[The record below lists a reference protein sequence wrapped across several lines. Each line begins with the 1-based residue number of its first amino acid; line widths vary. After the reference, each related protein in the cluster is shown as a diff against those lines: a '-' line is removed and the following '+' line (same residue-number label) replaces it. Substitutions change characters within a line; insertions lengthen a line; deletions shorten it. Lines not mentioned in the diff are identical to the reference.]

1 MEMNPIIEH
10 SWSGIHLPQDVEVL
24 KDDGKRGVF
33 VVEPLEP
40 GYGTF
45 VGNALRRVLLSSLH
59 GAAVFMIRIPDVEHE
74 FSTVSDVIEDVTNII
89 LNLKKVRFRYQHDEP
104 IKLAIKVKSEPSQ
117 GSRYITAAD
126 IDTSLALDAQGAP
139 LIEVLNPEHHIATLN
154 AGASFNMELWVDS
167 SYGYADVED
176 LRARY
181 PERDPQRPVR
191 SGIDGTVEG
200 NPRVDVETVS
210 ALEYIVVDAIYRPI
224 HRVNL
229 RVMPARLGASSQHDR
244 LELEIDGDG
253 SVTPRE
259 ALALGAKIL
268 KEQMSIFVS
277 FREESDEL
285 QSEVVAEAEQQFNPN
300 LFRQVDELE
309 LSVRSSNCLKS
320 ANITYIG
327 ELVQKTGQEMLRT
340 KNFGRKS
347 LRELEEVLGSMNLHL
362 GMKIEG
368 WSPENAPKG

>member
-1 MEMNPIIEH
+1 LI
-10 SWSGIHLPQDVEVL
+10 
-24 KDDGKRGVF
+24 
-33 VVEPLEP
+33 
-40 GYGTF
+40 
-45 VGNALRRVLLSSLH
+45 
-59 GAAVFMIRIPDVEHE
+59 
-74 FSTVSDVIEDVTNII
+74 VI
-89 LNLKKVRFRYQHDEP
+89 
-104 IKLAIKVKSEPSQ
+104 
-117 GSRYITAAD
+117 
-126 IDTSLALDAQGAP
+126 
-139 LIEVLNPEHHIATLN
+139 
-154 AGASFNMELWVDS
+154 
-167 SYGYADVED
+167 
-176 LRARY
+176 
-181 PERDPQRPVR
+181 
-191 SGIDGTVEG
+191 
-200 NPRVDVETVS
+200 
-210 ALEYIVVDAIYRPI
+210 DAIYRPI

-229 RVMPARLGASSQHDR
+229 RVMPARLGDSSDHDR

-277 FREESDEL
+277 FREENDEL
-285 QSEVVAEAEQQFNPN
+285 FSEVVAEVEQQFNPN
-300 LFRQVDELE
+300 LYRQVDELE

-368 WSPENAPKG
+368 WSPDQAPKG

>member
-10 SWSGIHLPQDVEVL
+10 SWSGIHLPKDVEVL
-24 KDDGKRGVF
+24 KDDGKCGVF

-59 GAAVFMIRIPDVEHE
+59 GAAIFMIRIPDVEHE
-74 FSTVSDVIEDVTNII
+74 FSTVSDVMEDVTGII
-89 LNLKKVRFRYQHDEP
+89 LNLKKVRFRYHNDEP
-104 IKLAIKVKSEPSQ
+104 IKLAINVRSEAGE
-117 GSRYITAAD
+117 GSRYITAGD
-126 IDTSLALDAQGAP
+126 IDTRFAVDEAGEP
-139 LIEVLNPEHHIATLN
+139 IIEVLNPEHHIATLN
-154 AGASFNMELWVDS
+154 AGANFSMELWVDS
-167 SYGYADVED
+167 AHGHADVED
-176 LRARY
+176 LYARY
-181 PERDPQRPVR
+181 PERDPQRPQQV
-191 SGIDGTVEG
+191 GIDGTIEG
-200 NPRVDVETVS
+200 TPRIDIETKG
-210 ALEYIVVDAIYRPI
+210 ALELIVIDAIYRPI

-229 RVMPARLGASSQHDR
+229 RVMPARLGDSSDHDR

-277 FREESDEL
+277 FREENDEL
-285 QSEVVAEAEQQFNPN
+285 FSEVVAEVEQQFNPN
-300 LFRQVDELE
+300 LYRQVDELE

-368 WSPENAPKG
+368 WSPDQAPKG